1 MYAEYFPYGTATLP
15 AVSAASE
22 IWELTDLELDETTL
36 RTVIEAAPCA
46 MILVDDTGSIAL
58 VNRATENL
66 FGYDRNR
73 LLGQPIEIL
82 VPETARDAHQS
93 HRQMFSSL
101 PDSRPMGNT
110 RDLMARHRDGTAIP
124 VEVGLNP
131 IQTPDG
137 MFVLSAIIDLT
148 ERKRAEQRIAEQAQR
163 LADVNVQLEAMAATD
178 SLTSLWNRR
187 AFLDQLGV
195 QMEFALRNGRPLSV
209 LILDVDHFKPYND
222 HFGHLAG
229 DEVLQKFAKTLLEM
243 ARRSDYVARLGGEE
257 FGAVLPETDQLGA
270 VRLGERF
277 RTGIEAV
284 AWPKRSITASIG
296 ATTAHFTNKRLRP
309 TSGWRSKLMID
320 ADRALYYAKE
330 HGRNRVIHSQDIP
343 QQT

>member
-1 MYAEYFPYGTATLP
+1 M
-15 AVSAASE
+15 
-22 IWELTDLELDETTL
+22 ELDETTL

-46 MILVDDTGSIAL
+46 MILVDDKGSISL
-58 VNRATENL
+58 VNRATERL

-73 LLGQPIEIL
+73 LLRQPIEIL
-82 VPETARDAHQS
+82 VPETDREAHHS
-93 HRQMFSSL
+93 HRQRFSHV
-101 PDSRPMGNT
+101 PGARPMGKT
-110 RDLMARHRDGTAIP
+110 RDLMARHRDGTEIP
-124 VEVGLNP
+124 VEVGLSP

-137 MFVLSAIIDLT
+137 MFVLSAIVDLT
-148 ERKRAEQRIAEQAQR
+148 DRKRAEQRIAEQAQR
-163 LADVNVQLEAMAATD
+163 LADVNVQLEEMAATD

-187 AFLDQLGV
+187 AFLDQLGI
-195 QMEFALRNGRPLSV
+195 QMESALRNGRPLSV

-229 DEVLQKFAKTLLEM
+229 DEVLRKFATTLLEM

-257 FGAVLPETDQLGA
+257 FGAVLPETDQPGA

-277 RTGIEAV
+277 RTGIETV
-284 AWPKRSITASIG
+284 AWPKRRITVSIG
-296 ATTAHFTNKRLRP
+296 ATTKLFTNQDPRP
-309 TSGWRSKLMID
+309 ASEWRSKLLMD

-330 HGRNRVIHSQDIP
+330 HGRNRVVHVQDIL